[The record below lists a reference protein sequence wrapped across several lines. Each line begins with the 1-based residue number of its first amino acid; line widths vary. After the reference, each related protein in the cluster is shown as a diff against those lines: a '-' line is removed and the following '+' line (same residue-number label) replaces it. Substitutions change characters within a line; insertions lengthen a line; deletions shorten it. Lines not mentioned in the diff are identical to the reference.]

1 MPGFFWKNGELK
13 MDYESAL
20 DFIHGRYKFKKH
32 ANLDTIKRLLK
43 ELGNPEK
50 SLKIIH
56 VGGTNGKGSTVSYLK
71 NIFMAEGKT
80 VGTFTS
86 PFITRFNERISVNGQ
101 PISDDDLVELVT
113 TIKPI
118 VDKLDLEL
126 AEDGPTEFE
135 IITAMMFLFFSQQ
148 PIDVAIVEVGIGGI
162 LDSTNVLTPVVSV
175 ITTIGMDHMQL
186 LGNTIQEIATQKAG
200 IIKDK
205 RDVVIGNVND
215 EAMEVFIAETK
226 AKKSALYAFDN
237 QFTISNLKNTN
248 RWTQTFD
255 YEDDQVVIRKLESQL
270 LGEYQSHNAA
280 CAIKAYLLYKKF
292 ENEDASR
299 DAIVDGIKKTTW
311 PGRFEKVNELP
322 LVVLDGAHNVDAM
335 NQLKKLIKNY
345 FSGTEIYIIIGI
357 LSDKNYMEMLNIIGS
372 INNVHLVL
380 TKFEAYGSRQS
391 ADVDQI
397 ASSIKSKND
406 VQVIDDWREA
416 IANVA
421 SEISDD
427 DMILVTGSLYFISDV
442 RKLFTNG

>member
-1 MPGFFWKNGELK
+1 MPGFFWKNGDLT
-13 MDYESAL
+13 MDYEDAL
-20 DFIHGRYKFKKH
+20 AFIHGRYKFKKH

-43 ELGNPEK
+43 ELGNPEQK
-50 SLKIIH
+50 LKIIH

-86 PFITRFNERISVNGQ
+86 PFITRFNERISVNGE
-101 PISDDDLVELVT
+101 PISDDDLVDLVA

-118 VDKLDLEL
+118 VDKLDAEL

-162 LDSTNVLTPVVSV
+162 LDSTNVITPIVSV

-186 LGNTIQEIATQKAG
+186 LGNTIREISEQKAG
-200 IIKDK
+200 IIKEN
-205 RDVVIGNVND
+205 RAVVVGNVSD
-215 EAMEVFIAETK
+215 EAMEVFISKANNTK
-226 AKKSALYAFDN
+226 SSLYSFGN
-237 QFTISNLKNTN
+237 QFTISDLKNTN

-255 YEDDQVVIRKLESQL
+255 YEDNQIVIRKLESQL

-280 CAIKAYLLYKKF
+280 CAIKAYCLFKEF
-292 ENEDASR
+292 ANEDASR
-299 DAIVDGIKKTTW
+299 DVITKGIKKTTW
-311 PGRFEKVNELP
+311 PGRFERVNESP

-335 NQLKKLIKNY
+335 NQLNKLIKNY
-345 FSGTEIYIIIGI
+345 FNGTEIYIIIGI
-357 LSDKNYMEMLNIIGS
+357 LSDKSYMEMLNIIGS
-372 INNVHLVL
+372 INNAHLVL

-391 ADVDQI
+391 VDVDEI
-397 ASSIKSKND
+397 ASSIKAKND
-406 VQVIDDWREA
+406 VQVIDDWHEA
-416 IANVA
+416 IATVA
-421 SEISDD
+421 SEVSDD

-442 RKLFTNG
+442 RKLFTNE